1 LHFDTTGGGIASLDE
16 FMAMTIVGL
25 VVRVNSE
32 EFNVASILS
41 SVDRQDNSGGG
52 SLQLLRMT
60 LFLATT
66 ATHLALMSIL
76 KGWTLGVGG
85 SPH

>member
-52 SLQLLRMT
+52 SLQTSADDLV
-60 LFLATT
+60 
-66 ATHLALMSIL
+66 
-76 KGWTLGVGG
+76 LGNDGNTSRFNVN
-85 SPH
+85 SERLNVR